1 MLSRDGTCSSSKY
14 PEHTEES
21 LYEQRVH
28 AGGRTKKLPSLSGSR
43 TPKQHKLRNVPM
55 RKLCKNHRKG
65 QRSLLNNVQEMKPAE
80 HARGQHPNKTLPMMG
95 ARG

>member
-1 MLSRDGTCSSSKY
+1 MLSRDGTCSFSKY

-28 AGGRTKKLPSLSGSR
+28 AGGRTKKLPSLHEWQQNSKTTQAEKCTYEEALQESQKKVIVEQRARDETSR
-43 TPKQHKLRNVPM
+43 A
-55 RKLCKNHRKG
+55 C
-65 QRSLLNNVQEMKPAE
+65 
-80 HARGQHPNKTLPMMG
+80 QHPNKTLPMMG